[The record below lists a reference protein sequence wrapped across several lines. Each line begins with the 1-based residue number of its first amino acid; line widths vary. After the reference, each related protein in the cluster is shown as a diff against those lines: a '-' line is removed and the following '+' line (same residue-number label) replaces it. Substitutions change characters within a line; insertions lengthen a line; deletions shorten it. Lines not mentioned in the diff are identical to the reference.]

1 MNSGMKREP
10 EMKRDKDGEAMER
23 MFSLKR
29 QIVRAVWFFIVVVA
43 LLLVVFLIS
52 MIGSYQR
59 KLDEKRSEAI
69 ISYAETLEED
79 YSELRD
85 VTGEIFTKNSDFDG
99 LTIYPSPAKK
109 WDHVYDLLNALHV
122 QVKSN
127 KGIAGLFLFYNSFE
141 QGQFA
146 VNESM
151 SFKAREELKT
161 AGKTALMNNDK
172 IYISFPYAADEDA
185 WYNVYMKNSSAAIG
199 GCIKLSKGLPDVKEK
214 TGIYGVISEGQ
225 FYPTWSGEGEEK
237 EGESAQEPLL
247 SNETISS
254 LQPGENH
261 ADGKV
266 IYLHQL
272 NSTDLAVAVVLPESI
287 WLYINKIHVLL
298 MVLIVLYIFAA
309 FRIQKFVYKELS
321 TPLEDM
327 TRALQSIHA
336 GVWEVS
342 FSAPNRIYEIED
354 VRQSVK
360 TLLAEIEHYK
370 IRFYEEELEKA
381 KIHRQYLQLQLTP
394 HFYTNC
400 LKNAYYML
408 ALKEYDNAE
417 VFLKRL
423 SVHLRYL
430 LQQDRGFVPVKEE
443 LDFVRNYVDLQKLMS
458 QKAFSCK
465 IAADEEALE
474 KEIPILTIQTF
485 VENSVKYAR
494 DARGS
499 NLNVDI
505 SVKYRKTEEGNYLD
519 ITIRDNG
526 LGYPQEL
533 LDVINEPCP
542 QEKEGMGIGV
552 INLQGRIRVFYAD
565 RASWYFENQN
575 GAVSELILP
584 EKAEEQK

>member
-1 MNSGMKREP
+1 MEMEQDKSGKA
-10 EMKRDKDGEAMER
+10 KER

-59 KLDEKRSEAI
+59 KLNEKRTEAMT
-69 ISYAETLEED
+69 SYAETLEED
-79 YSELRD
+79 FAELRD
-85 VTGEIFTKNSDFDG
+85 VTGEIFTKNSAFDG
-99 LTIYPSPAKK
+99 LTIYPSPAEK
-109 WDHVYDLLNALHV
+109 WNHVYNLMNALHV

-146 VNESM
+146 VNEAM
-151 SFKAREELKT
+151 SFRAQEELKK
-161 AGKTALMNNDK
+161 AGKTALINNDK
-172 IYISFPYAADEDA
+172 IYISFPFTADGDA

-199 GCIKLSKGLPDVKEK
+199 GCIRLSKGLPDVKEE
-214 TGIYGVISEGQ
+214 TGVYGVISEGQ
-225 FYPTWSGEGEEK
+225 FYPTWSEESK
-237 EGESAQEPLL
+237 QNKSALEPFLN
-247 SNETISS
+247 SETINR

-261 ADGKV
+261 VDGKV

-272 NSTDLAVAVVLPESI
+272 SSADLAVAEVLPESI

-298 MVLIVLYIFAA
+298 MLLIVLYILAA
-309 FRIQKFVYKELS
+309 FRLQKFVYKELS

-360 TLLAEIEHYK
+360 TLLAEIEQYK

-417 VFLKRL
+417 IFLKRL

-443 LDFVRNYVDLQKLMS
+443 LDFVRNYVDLQKLMTQNS
-458 QKAFSCK
+458 LSCK
-465 IAADEEALE
+465 IAADEEALD

-494 DARGS
+494 DAKGS
-499 NLNVDI
+499 KLNVDI

-519 ITIRDNG
+519 ITVRDNG
-526 LGYPQEL
+526 MGYPQEL
-533 LDVINEPCP
+533 LDLINEPYP
-542 QEKEGMGIGV
+542 QEKEGLGIGV